1 MTSGVSV
8 FNYGC
13 SLLFC
18 CEIVANMNGYT
29 FLHNSL
35 EKLLFRLH
43 GVNFVSIRAR
53 PRNNEMLST
62 EKSDRG

>member
-1 MTSGVSV
+1 MTSDISV
-8 FNYGC
+8 FNYKC

-29 FLHNSL
+29 FLHNYL

-43 GVNFVSIRAR
+43 GVNLFQ
-53 PRNNEMLST
+53 L
-62 EKSDRG
+62 DRDCETMRF